1 MTPVEIG
8 LAGVVVMF
16 ILMFAGLPI
25 GVAMGVVA
33 VVGMA
38 CLTNWDA
45 GLSRLADTAYS
56 MTANYLTT
64 VIPLFVLMGEMAFI
78 TGLTK
83 EAYATAYKWLGRLP
97 GGLAM
102 ATIGGCAAFA
112 AVCGD
117 SGATAATMSL
127 VAAPEMKR
135 HKYHDSL
142 SLGSIAAGGTLG
154 ILIPPSMA
162 FILYG
167 LITEESIGKLFLAG
181 VIPGFLL
188 AALFMLTI
196 FVMAWRNPALGPRG
210 PYVSWRERL
219 VSIKDVW
226 GIAILFIIVM
236 GGIYGGIFTATE
248 AAAAGAL
255 AVIIIALFRRR
266 LTGHVLITAFINTA
280 RTTGM
285 IFVIIIGAVLFGYF
299 MSASGLTEALT
310 SIVVGLPFSPIWVL
324 ISILILFLLLGCV
337 MDAFA
342 MVLIVVPMIFPL
354 ILKLGFDPIWFG
366 VLIVIMME
374 MGMITPPVGM
384 NVFVIA
390 GMNRGVP
397 MSTIFKGAVPFVVT
411 MAICVAL
418 IIIFPQIALLLPNA
432 MK

>member
-1 MTPVEIG
+1 MSPIEIG
-8 LAGVVVMF
+8 LAGVIIMF
-16 ILMFAGLPI
+16 VLMFLGLPI

-33 VVGMA
+33 IVGMA
-38 CLTNWDA
+38 VITNWDA
-45 GLSRLADTAYS
+45 GLSRLSDTAYS

-64 VIPLFVLMGEMAFI
+64 VIPLFVLMGETAYI
-78 TGLTK
+78 TGLTQ
-83 EAYATAYKWLGRLP
+83 EAYSTAFKWLGRLP

-135 HKYHDSL
+135 HKYDPSL

-181 VIPGFLL
+181 IMPGILL
-188 AALFMLTI
+188 TFLFMVTI
-196 FVMAWRNPALGPRG
+196 FILAWRNPALGPRG
-210 PYVSWRERL
+210 PYISWWERFI
-219 VSIKDVW
+219 SFKDVW
-226 GIAILFIIVM
+226 GIGILFLIVM
-236 GGIYGGIFTATE
+236 GGIYGGVFTATE
-248 AAAAGAL
+248 AAAAGAF
-255 AVIIIALFRRR
+255 AVIVIAIFRRR
-266 LTGHVLITAFINTA
+266 LKGKMLLTAFVNTA

-310 SIVVGLPFSPIWVL
+310 RVVLGLPFSPIWIL
-324 ISILILFLLLGCV
+324 ISILLLFLFLGCV

-342 MVLIVVPMIFPL
+342 MILIIVPMIFPL
-354 ILKLGFDPIWFG
+354 IVKLGFDPIWFG
-366 VLIVIMME
+366 LLIVIMME

-390 GMNRGVP
+390 GMNRDVP
-397 MSTIFKGAVPFVVT
+397 MSTIFRGATPFVLA
-411 MAICVAL
+411 MAVCVA
-418 IIIFPQIALLLPNA
+418 IIVIFPQIALFIPNA